1 MDRKPDMRRK
11 VPGRFRKHCVYAVQH
26 PYTWPIMTLFASGLF
41 LLATCFWAVLCEP
54 LCSIRPYGRPNPA
67 HCVALMNHMIGNR
80 QIFPSPT
87 APRGFVLY
95 TPPAPNVRLPLI
107 YWYCAPFHLTADYS
121 RALTLQKVSCIVH
134 VDAQH
139 TPINSHHVW
148 HLSQRDLEAQVEG
161 IVDHCL
167 IHGETGWPTQMG
179 GVSTFDHGKSLVTP
193 SRNHFRVCILWS
205 DS

>member
-1 MDRKPDMRRK
+1 
-11 VPGRFRKHCVYAVQH
+11 
-26 PYTWPIMTLFASGLF
+26 MTLFASGIF
-41 LLATCFWAVLCEP
+41 LLTTFFWPVLCEP

-67 HCVALMNHMIGNR
+67 HCVALMNHMIRNR

-107 YWYCAPFHLTADYS
+107 YWYCAPSHLTADYS

-139 TPINSHHVW
+139 TPINPHHVW

-167 IHGETGWPTQMG
+167 IHGETGWPPQMG
-179 GVSTFDHGKSLVTP
+179 GVSTFDHGKSPVTP
-193 SRNHFRVCILWS
+193 FWNHFRV
-205 DS
+205 